1 MKKKNDSRAPG
12 HGAIYITV
20 TAALVGAAAL
30 SLLVGAVH
38 LSPAQILCA
47 LFSPDSSTAA
57 AIVRLSRLPR
67 TAAAMLAGAGLSIA
81 GVLLQGV
88 TDNHLAS
95 PNIIG
100 VNAGAGLFTIL
111 TLHLFPTAVLALP
124 FAAFFGAFAAASV
137 ILLTAGRIGFSK
149 TNVILAGIA
158 LTSILNAAISFV
170 SLIDSDVVAAYNFFS
185 VGGLSGIPPHT
196 LAVPAVLIA
205 LSWALSLLLSRKISV
220 LCLGD
225 ALAVS
230 LGVRV
235 RFLRAVCIILACAAA
250 ASVVS
255 FAGLLGFVGLVVP
268 HIARRLV
275 GESTARLLL
284 CAPPLGAAVVLL
296 ADTLGRTLFAPTEIP
311 VGIVMAFVGAPFFLA
326 LLLGRQSNA

>member
-1 MKKKNDSRAPG
+1 MKKKSEPSAPNY
-12 HGAIYITV
+12 AAVYVTV
-20 TAALVGAAAL
+20 TAVLLASAVFALFL
-30 SLLVGAVH
+30 GAVR
-38 LSPAQILCA
+38 LSPVEILRA
-47 LFSPDSSTAA
+47 LFVDDGSAAA
-57 AIVRLSRLPR
+57 AIVRLSRVPR
-67 TAAAMLAGAGLSIA
+67 AAAAALAGAGLSIA

-111 TLHLFPTAVLALP
+111 TLHFVPSAVFALP
-124 FAAFFGAFAAASV
+124 FAAFFGAFAAAAV

-149 TNVILAGIA
+149 TNVILAGVA
-158 LTSILNAAISFV
+158 LTSVLNAAISFV
-170 SLIDSDVVAAYNFFS
+170 SLVDSDVVAAYNYFS
-185 VGGLSGIPPHT
+185 VGGISGVQPRT

-205 LSWALSLLLSRKISV
+205 LSWTASLLLSRQISV

-230 LGVRV
+230 LGIRV
-235 RFLRAVCIILACAAA
+235 RLLRVVCIVLACAAA

-255 FAGLLGFVGLVVP
+255 FAGLLGFVGLIVP
-268 HIARRLV
+268 HIARRFV
-275 GESTARLLL
+275 GEDISRLLL
-284 CAPPLGAAVVLL
+284 CAPPVGATVVLL
-296 ADTLGRTLFAPTEIP
+296 ADMIGRTLFAPTEIP

-326 LLLGRQSNA
+326 LLLRGRSDA

>member
-1 MKKKNDSRAPG
+1 MKKKTDAAPKYTL
-12 HGAIYITV
+12 IYIAV
-20 TAALVGAAAL
+20 TAALLGAAAAAML
-30 SLLVGAVH
+30 CGAVR
-38 LSPAQILCA
+38 LTPSQILCA
-47 LFSPDSSTAA
+47 LFSPDDPTAS

-67 TAAAMLAGAGLSIA
+67 IGAAILAGAGLSIA

-111 TLHLFPTAVLALP
+111 TLHLFPAAVLALP
-124 FAAFFGAFAAASV
+124 FAAFFGAFAAAAV
-137 ILLTAGRIGFSK
+137 ILLTAARIGFSK
-149 TNVILAGIA
+149 TNVILAGVA
-158 LTSILNAAISFV
+158 LTSILNAAISFI
-170 SLIDSDVVAAYNFFS
+170 SLIDSDVVAAYSFFS
-185 VGGLSGIPPHT
+185 VGGISGILPRA
-196 LAVPAVLIA
+196 LAEPAVLIA
-205 LSWALSLLLSRKISV
+205 LSWVVSLLLSRRICV

-225 ALAVS
+225 ALAAS

-235 RFLRAVCIILACAAA
+235 RLLRAVCIICACAAA

-275 GESTARLLL
+275 GEDTLRLLL

-296 ADTLGRTLFAPTEIP
+296 ADTLGRTIFAPTEVP
-311 VGIVMAFVGAPFFLA
+311 VGIVMAFVGAPFFHA
-326 LLLGRQSNA
+326 LLLGRRNDA